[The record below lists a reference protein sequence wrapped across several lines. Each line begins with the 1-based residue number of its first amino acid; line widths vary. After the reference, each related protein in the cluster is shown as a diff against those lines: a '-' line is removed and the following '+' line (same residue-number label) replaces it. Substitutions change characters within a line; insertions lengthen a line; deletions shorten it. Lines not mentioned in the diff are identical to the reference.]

1 MEQSRTDSRVVDD
14 QIVNYL
20 PAAPAATETT
30 GRIERF
36 VRKLLSRRGSLRP
49 VVRNEN

>member
-1 MEQSRTDSRVVDD
+1 MAQSRTDSRAADD

-20 PAAPAATETT
+20 PAAPAASKTT

-36 VRKLLSRRGSLRP
+36 VQKLLRRRGPLRP
-49 VVRNEN
+49 VFGDDN

>member
-1 MEQSRTDSRVVDD
+1 MEQSRTDSRTVDD

-20 PAAPAATETT
+20 PAAPAVTKTR

-36 VRKLLSRRGSLRP
+36 VQKLLSRRGELRP
-49 VVRNEN
+49 VVRDEN